1 MEKGGPPPQAV
12 YQYGASQYPQSAGG
26 PYPPQP
32 YQHPQYPADPRLA
45 PYPPGETYPGVG
57 QASYPPPPPPFYYPQ
72 GAIPGAPVAP
82 PYSASQPPMAQQAF
96 LGDNDVDV
104 EGLPP
109 EYESPMGGSTVFSDQ
124 AIRRAFIKK
133 VYLTLAVQLV
143 LTVGIIC
150 MFIYWKTLKDWVKD
164 NSWFSYALF
173 PVIFILIIVLA
184 CCDNARRKVPG
195 NFILLGLFTVF
206 EGLMLGAVS
215 ALFEADAVMWAVGAT
230 AFVTL
235 GLSLFAFQTKWD
247 FTMTY
252 GILWVVVLALFAF
265 GILCAIIRSFWLQI
279 VYASIG
285 TLLFAV
291 YLVVDTQIMLGGKH
305 RYSLSPEEYIF
316 AALNLYIDIVN
327 MFLFLLQI
335 IGLSR

>member
-1 MEKGGPPPQAV
+1 M
-12 YQYGASQYPQSAGG
+12 
-26 PYPPQP
+26 
-32 YQHPQYPADPRLA
+32 
-45 PYPPGETYPGVG
+45 
-57 QASYPPPPPPFYYPQ
+57 
-72 GAIPGAPVAP
+72 AP
-82 PYSASQPPMAQQAF
+82 PYSAFPPPMAQQAF
-96 LGDNDVDV
+96 LGGSRNNVDV
-104 EGLPP
+104 EDLPP
-109 EYESPMGGSTVFSDQ
+109 EYESPMSGSEAFSDK

-143 LTVGIIC
+143 VTVGIIC
-150 MFIYWKTLKDWVKD
+150 MFIYWKTLKEWVKD

-195 NFILLGLFTVF
+195 NFILLGLFTIF

-230 AFVTL
+230 TFVTI

-285 TLLFAV
+285 TLVFAV

-305 RYSLSPEEYIF
+305 RYSLSPEDYIF

-327 MFLFLLQI
+327 MFLFILQI
-335 IGLSR
+335 IGIAR